1 MSGEPLMYGGQAV
14 IRGVMMRS
22 PRFFSVACRR
32 ESGELCLRVEP
43 VPFQARPA
51 FLKWPVLRGA
61 MALVDALRLGLRA
74 LLWSAS
80 VAAEDIEP
88 SQGGVSNRRARE
100 AEKARRVAGSAV
112 NDIAVGG
119 ALVSGLGI
127 GIFLFII
134 LPHMISGW
142 LHPAFIQSRF
152 ALNAVEGALR
162 ISFFLLYVALI
173 GLMPNIREVFQ
184 YHGAE
189 HRAINTFEA
198 GRPLDLDQTRAFGV
212 IHVRCGTNFILIVL
226 VLSIF
231 AFSFLPWSSPLERV
245 LMRLALLPLVAG
257 VAYEII
263 RLAGRRPGSRLLAA
277 LIAPGLWLQHLT
289 TRPPADDQV
298 EVGLAALRAVIEAE
312 NGARQEEAARA
323 SHAAAAG

>member
-1 MSGEPLMYGGQAV
+1 MYGGQAV

-32 ESGELCLRVEP
+32 ENGEVCVRVEP
-43 VPFQARPA
+43 VPFHRRPA
-51 FLKWPVLRGA
+51 VLKWPLVRGA
-61 MALVDALRLGLRA
+61 MALVDALRLGVRA

-80 VAAEDIEP
+80 IAVEDIEQ
-88 SQGGVSNRRARE
+88 SDSAASKRQKRE
-100 AEKARRVAGSAV
+100 AERARRIAGSAI

-134 LPHMISGW
+134 LPNLISGW
-142 LHPAFIQSRF
+142 LHPGLIQSRF
-152 ALNAVEGALR
+152 ALNAVEGVLR
-162 ISFFLLYVALI
+162 ITFFLVYVSLI

-198 GRPLDLDQTRAFGV
+198 GRPLELDQTRDFGV

-231 AFSFLPWSSPLERV
+231 AFSFLPWTSPIERV
-245 LMRLALLPLVAG
+245 LMRLALLPVVAG

-263 RLAGRRPGSRLLAA
+263 RFAARRPGGLLKA
-277 LIAPGLWLQHLT
+277 LLAPGLWLQRIT
-289 TRPPADDQV
+289 TRPPSDDQV
-298 EVGLAALRAVIEAE
+298 EVGLTALRAVIEAE
-312 NGARQEEAARA
+312 NGEKQKEAAEP
-323 SHAAAAG
+323 SPAAAAG